1 MRDLTT
7 VLQDLYRHGV
17 TCRIESLWDCGF
29 TIVLGDPFKG
39 DVAAFAVMVEDLPS
53 AGERLWSL
61 AVDHFPALA
70 RPSPPARTPAPSA
83 EVLPLS
89 RLVAPAAPES
99 VFPLPET
106 TPFEVDV
113 LSFTVLR
120 GNEHFETIW
129 YANTRGEVR
138 EEVAASREPWR
149 QSERFRHAMEEPPDV
164 FRRLYVEP

>member
-1 MRDLTT
+1 MRDLTA
-7 VLQDLYRHGV
+7 VMQDLYRHEV
-17 TCRIESLWDCGF
+17 TCRIESLWDRGF
-29 TIVLGDPFKG
+29 RIVLGDPFKG
-39 DVAAFAVMVEDLPS
+39 DVADLAVLVEDLPS

-61 AVDHFPALA
+61 ALDHFPALG
-70 RPSPPARTPAPSA
+70 RPSPPAATRGPSA
-83 EVLPLS
+83 PVVPLS
-89 RLVAPAAPES
+89 RLVARAAPES
-99 VFPLPET
+99 VFPLAEA
-106 TPFEVDV
+106 TPSGVDV